1 MRRDA
6 GHDEGGDDIPA
17 GASAPGMALVRF
29 ASPLVPERR
38 RDEWVAEW
46 EGELHWAWRH
56 GADRGLA
63 PGLLRLALLW
73 RAVGALTDALW
84 LRRRHGAHDMLDL
97 DLKYA
102 VRSLSRRPGFV
113 AVVVLT
119 LALGIGATTAIF
131 SVVNGVLLRPLP
143 FEDPARLVRLEGMPT
158 DGNSEKVSTA
168 TSYPDYL
175 DLRAATTGFEHLAA
189 VRGSQVT
196 LSAPG
201 TEPQRIGT
209 AIVTANFFAALGV
222 RPVLGR
228 GFLPEDER
236 PGTAPVV
243 VLTDALWRGRFGGD
257 PTVVGRTIVLDGVAT
272 TVVGVL
278 PPRVRLTTEPL
289 VWQPLVPGELEE
301 ERGAHRL
308 GVIGRLRPGLSLG
321 GAEVEVREVA
331 RRLEQQYPADNAK
344 RGARL
349 VPLHESVVREARPA
363 LLVLFGAV
371 ALVLLVGCA
380 NLASLIL
387 ARASSREREMAV
399 RAALGA
405 GRGRLVRQW
414 LVESVLLAGAGAAAG
429 LFVAWAGVR
438 AYLRWTPGTLPRGDE
453 VSVDL
458 PVLGFL
464 LGTSL
469 LVALVFAL
477 LPALQERGARSF
489 TALRDGGRGSTGG
502 RERRRLRESLVVGQT
517 ALATVL
523 VIGAALLIKS
533 FWQLTATEPRFQP
546 DGVIVAQLQLPLSRY
561 GSDSAARVTG
571 FYARLRDEVAAI
583 PGVRAV
589 SFAYEHPLSDGWT
602 SSHTIVGAP
611 PVPRGEEPESR
622 VRPVWPGYFRAVGVP
637 ILRGRDVSDADAMD
651 APGVVVVNEAFV
663 RRHFPNEEAI
673 GRVLDRSGSWWPGQP
688 TRFTIVGVVADE
700 PFLGLGVET
709 DAATYYSHRQF
720 PMNDMWLVVRADG
733 DAAAIAPALR
743 ERIRQVDAD
752 LPVDRFATMRSLLGE
767 SVATPRFQTAL
778 LSLFAAV
785 AMLLAAIGIYGTLS
799 YGVAQ
804 RIGEIGIRMALG
816 AGRGRIAREVVG
828 QGVLLA
834 GAGIGLGVVAAIALT
849 GTLRTMLVGV
859 SERDP
864 AIVAVVVMVLGI
876 TATLAAW
883 LPARRA
889 SRTDPAIA
897 LRAD

>member
-1 MRRDA
+1 MTSLPPS
-6 GHDEGGDDIPA
+6 GEPA
-17 GASAPGMALVRF
+17 VALEHVPGMGLVRL
-29 ASPLVPERR
+29 AAPLVPERR

-46 EGELHWAWRH
+46 DGELHWAWRQRLQ
-56 GADRGLA
+56 RGEPA
-63 PGLLRLALLW
+63 TVARLALLW
-73 RAVGALTDALW
+73 RAAGALTDALW

-102 VRSLSRRPGFV
+102 VRSLRRRPGFV

-131 SVVNGVLLRPLP
+131 SVVNGVLLQPLP
-143 FEDPARLVRLEGMPT
+143 FEDPERLVRLEGMPT
-158 DGNSEKVSTA
+158 DGNTEKVGTGS
-168 TSYPDYL
+168 SYPDYV
-175 DLRAATTGFEHLAA
+175 DIRAGTSAFEHLAA
-189 VRGSQVT
+189 IRGWMVT
-196 LSAPG
+196 LTVPG
-201 TEPQRIGT
+201 AEPQRIRTGL
-209 AIVTANFFAALGV
+209 VSANFLQTLGV

-236 PGTAPVV
+236 PGAAPVT
-243 VLTDALWRGRFGGD
+243 VLADGLWRGRFGGD
-257 PTVVGRTIVLDGVAT
+257 PSVLGRTVTLDGVPT

-278 PPRVRLTTEPL
+278 PRHARLTMEMQ
-289 VWQPLVPGELEE
+289 VWQPLVPGELEG

-308 GVIGRLRPGLSLG
+308 GVIGRLRPGVPLARAE
-321 GAEVEVREVA
+321 AEVRAVA
-331 RRLEQQYPADNAK
+331 RRLEQQYPEDNAK
-344 RGARL
+344 RSARL
-349 VPLHESVVREARPA
+349 VPLHESVVREARPS

-414 LVESVLLAGAGAAAG
+414 LVESVLLAAAGAAAG
-429 LFVAWAGVR
+429 LLVAWAGVR
-438 AYLRWTPGTLPRGDE
+438 AYLRWTPGSIPRGDE
-453 VSVDL
+453 VGVDL

-489 TALRDGGRGSTGG
+489 AALRDGGRGSTGG
-502 RERRRLRESLVVGQT
+502 RERGRVRDALVVGQT

-546 DGVIVAQLQLPLSRY
+546 DGVVVAQLQLPLARY
-561 GSDSAARVTG
+561 GSDSAAKVTG
-571 FYARLRDEVAAI
+571 FYARLRDEIAAV

-589 SFAYEHPLSDGWT
+589 SLAYEHPLSEGWT

-611 PVPRGEEPESR
+611 AVSRGEEPESR

-637 ILRGRDVSDADAMD
+637 IVRGRDISDADVMD

-663 RRHFPNEEAI
+663 RRHFPNEDPI
-673 GRVLDRSGSWWPGQP
+673 GRTLDRSGQWWPGQP
-688 TRFTIVGVVADE
+688 TQFTIVGVVADE
-700 PFLGLGVET
+700 PFLGLANDA

-720 PMNDMWLVVRADG
+720 PMNDMWLVVRAEG
-733 DAAAIAPALR
+733 DPAQLAPLLR
-743 ERIRQVDAD
+743 ERIWRLDRD
-752 LPVDRFATMRSLLGE
+752 LPVERVATMRSIMGE
-767 SVATPRFQTAL
+767 TVATPRFQAAL

-804 RIGEIGIRMALG
+804 RLGEIGIRMALG
-816 AGRGRIAREVVG
+816 AGRGRIAREIVG
-828 QGVLLA
+828 RGVGLAALGIAIGVA
-834 GAGIGLGVVAAIALT
+834 GAFALT

-864 AIVAVVVMVLGI
+864 AIVAVVVIVLGV

-889 SRTDPAIA
+889 SRTDPAVA
-897 LRAD
+897 LRND

>member
-1 MRRDA
+1 
-6 GHDEGGDDIPA
+6 
-17 GASAPGMALVRF
+17 
-29 ASPLVPERR
+29 
-38 RDEWVAEW
+38 
-46 EGELHWAWRH
+46 
-56 GADRGLA
+56 
-63 PGLLRLALLW
+63 
-73 RAVGALTDALW
+73 
-84 LRRRHGAHDMLDL
+84 MLDL

-102 VRSLSRRPGFV
+102 VRSLRRRPGFV

-131 SVVNGVLLRPLP
+131 SVVNGVLLQPLP
-143 FEDPARLVRLEGMPT
+143 FDEPERLVRLEGMPT
-158 DGNSEKVSTA
+158 DGNTEKVGTGS
-168 TSYPDYL
+168 SYPDYV
-175 DLRAATTGFEHLAA
+175 DLRAGTSAFEQLAA
-189 VRGSQVT
+189 IRGWMVT
-196 LSAPG
+196 LTAPG
-201 TEPQRIGT
+201 TEPQRIRT
-209 AIVTANFFAALGV
+209 ALVSSNFFAALGV

-228 GFLPEDER
+228 GFLPEDEQ
-236 PGTAPVV
+236 PGAAPVV
-243 VLTDALWRGRFGGD
+243 VLADALWRGRFGGD
-257 PTVVGRTIVLDGVAT
+257 PTVLGRPIVLDGVST

-278 PPRVRLTTEPL
+278 PPRVRLTTEMQ

-308 GVIGRLRPGLSLG
+308 GVIGRLRPGVSLA
-321 GAEVEVREVA
+321 GAEAEVRAVA

-344 RGARL
+344 RSARL

-414 LVESVLLAGAGAAAG
+414 LVESVLLAAAGAAAG
-429 LFVAWAGVR
+429 LLVAWAGVR

-453 VSVDL
+453 VGLDL

-469 LVALVFAL
+469 LVALAFAL
-477 LPALQERGARSF
+477 LPALQKSGARSF

-502 RERRRLRESLVVGQT
+502 RERSRARDVLVVGQT

-546 DGVIVAQLQLPLSRY
+546 DGVLVAQLQLPLSRY
-561 GSDSAARVTG
+561 GSDSARKVTA
-571 FYARLRDEVAAI
+571 FYERLRDEVAAI

-589 SFAYEHPLSDGWT
+589 SFAYEHPLSEGWT

-611 PVPRGEEPESR
+611 PVARGEEPESR
-622 VRPVWPGYFRAVGVP
+622 VRPVWPGYFRAVGLPLVQ
-637 ILRGRDVSDADAMD
+637 GRDITDADAMD

-663 RRHFPNEEAI
+663 RRHFPNEDPL
-673 GRVLDRSGSWWPGQP
+673 GRTIERSGQWWPGQP
-688 TRFTIVGVVADE
+688 QRFEIVGVVADE
-700 PFLGLGVET
+700 PFLGLGVDA
-709 DAATYYSHRQF
+709 DAATYYPHRQF

-733 DAAAIAPALR
+733 DAAALAPTLR

-752 LPVDRFATMRSLLGE
+752 LPVERFVTMRSLLGE
-767 SVATPRFQTAL
+767 TVAGPRFQTAL

-804 RIGEIGIRMALG
+804 RTGEIGIRMALG
-816 AGRGRIAREVVG
+816 AGRGRIARDIVG
-828 QGVLLA
+828 RGVGLA
-834 GAGIGLGVVAAIALT
+834 ALGIALGVGGAFALT

-889 SRTDPAIA
+889 SRTDPAVA
-897 LRAD
+897 LRNE